1 MASEQRATATIE
13 ELIASGA
20 IVAHKDGNYGSN
32 YPRVEEFGSDGVPF
46 LTAKSLREG
55 YVDIAGA
62 PRLGDARADD
72 LTFGFV
78 ETDDV
83 LLSHNAT
90 IGRVAVV
97 PPHKGRLLVGTSL
110 TYFRLNQQKLLP
122 RYLAVYLAGTE
133 FQNQLVAVMSHSTRN
148 QVPVTAQRKL
158 SVVVPPLAEQKAIAA
173 VLGALDDKIE
183 LNRRMNAMLNSSL

>member
-1 MASEQRATATIE
+1 MAGDAPGVTTIE

-20 IVAHKDGNYGSN
+20 IVAHKDGNYGSS
-32 YPRVEEFGSDGVPF
+32 YPRVEEFGSEGVPF

-62 PRLGDARADD
+62 PRLGDARADE

-78 ETDDV
+78 QTDDV

-97 PPHKGRLLVGTSL
+97 PQHKGRLLLALRSTF
-110 TYFRLNQQKLLP
+110 FRLNP
-122 RYLAVYLAGTE
+122 RE
-133 FQNQLVAVMSHSTRN
+133 VARSIATWPSISQGQIFGEPAR
-148 QVPVTAQRKL
+148 RE
-158 SVVVPPLAEQKAIAA
+158 SRAI
-173 VLGALDDKIE
+173 
-183 LNRRMNAMLNSSL
+183 RQ